1 MAWLDIFIKPV
12 SDVSDVSEVL
22 SDSREASSSK
32 GLSDV
37 SDVSEVLSDSR
48 EASSSKGLSDVSD
61 VSDDFSITQEVSE
74 AQNAFDRLKWCMD
87 AYRAEGLRLHF
98 YAVGERI
105 EFTMVYPRAFTPSER
120 AMVEGCFFKCLG
132 LIAEHAL
139 ELATFDCDV
148 EVLQ

>member
-12 SDVSDVSEVL
+12 SDVSDEPSDTLEVLQGKGLSDVSDVSKVL

-32 GLSDV
+32 DLSD
-37 SDVSEVLSDSR
+37 L
-48 EASSSKGLSDVSD
+48 SD